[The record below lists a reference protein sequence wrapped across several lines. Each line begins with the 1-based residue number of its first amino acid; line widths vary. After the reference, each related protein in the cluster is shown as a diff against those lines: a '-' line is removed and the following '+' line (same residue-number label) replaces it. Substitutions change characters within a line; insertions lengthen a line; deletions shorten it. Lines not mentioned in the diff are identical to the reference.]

1 MQTIIPEDREFVA
14 GYFDMPDEEIDFAN
28 MSPWL
33 LRIEL
38 DTKKVR
44 YNKIEMKQIRDKINA
59 RFEGRFLVVT
69 SDDNAERLVLRI
81 RLKDRSEL
89 FPESPEGE
97 EGAVEEDD
105 DDDDEETGT
114 EHEFLQVSFLLFTVT
129 FYAIHAHNLIRSP

>member
-1 MQTIIPEDREFVA
+1 
-14 GYFDMPDEEIDFAN
+14 MPDEEIDFAN

-89 FPESPEGE
+89 FPESPEGA

-114 EHEFLQVSFLLFTVT
+114 EHEFLQVSFLFFCLPLHCTRFMLT
-129 FYAIHAHNLIRSP
+129 I